1 MEISSSDASLSFLLL
16 YDHPSVTVP
25 FPAASELHTW
35 DRPGKLIPL
44 PAQIH
49 SQQSRMLLRRIW
61 LSRCSESVWWG
72 NYHRYSYYKKPKKT
86 PQKTKSNNNNN
97 NRKKTTKRMKRCW
110 REIRS
115 LKVSV
120 GFLLCQQEVREVL
133 CVATTIHCCSS
144 AISGDRLWL
153 CKMSSNVSKVL
164 PDRISHTTAPCSH
177 FTS

>member
-1 MEISSSDASLSFLLL
+1 
-16 YDHPSVTVP
+16 
-25 FPAASELHTW
+25 
-35 DRPGKLIPL
+35 
-44 PAQIH
+44 
-49 SQQSRMLLRRIW
+49 
-61 LSRCSESVWWG
+61 
-72 NYHRYSYYKKPKKT
+72 
-86 PQKTKSNNNNN
+86 
-97 NRKKTTKRMKRCW
+97 MKRCW